1 MAELSEK
8 SFPFDSEEINGE
20 WDREYVAD
28 DFARYFRSFISSGV
42 FMRTSSNLQVIANGD
57 MTVTLK
63 PGALMVDGY
72 RYDAENDI
80 VIQLDPADGVLN
92 RIDRISGTWSKADRD
107 IHFTLQKGV
116 PSYEPLPATLRR
128 TAEYKDYVFA
138 DIYVAAGAIS
148 IKQTDIT
155 DQRLNTVVCGLATP
169 FAEFDTTTLYQKIE
183 AYYAEMQARTENW
196 TQEEKE
202 KFTTWFDD
210 IKNQLAGDVAANLQ
224 LQIGTLDALKTK
236 NKSNL
241 VAAIN
246 EVNEKEVDVLDTRE
260 EIQANTTA
268 GKVAGALP
276 VKELYSSLV
285 SDIYVGD
292 DGNLHKVVGGAD
304 TVIPFKKLTLAD
316 EIDYSNYEYTT
327 NGLDPEVYNKANSK
341 GATLISGGYCIDGD
355 LVHVDIV
362 WQQQG
367 DYVSYVARILGFPIP
382 NKEIPIDSVV
392 QIDQTYSYKYGGKL
406 FTDGSLG
413 MNASNV
419 YARKVHWQ
427 FTYRRQSS

>member
-107 IHFTLQKGV
+107 IHFTLQKGA

-155 DQRLNTVVCGLATP
+155 DQRLNTEVCGLATP
-169 FAEFDTTTLYQKIE
+169 FAEFDTTTLYKKIE

-246 EVNEKEVDVLDTRE
+246 EVNEKDVDVLDTRE

-276 VKELYSSLV
+276 VKELYSSLLKMQSGKIV
-285 SDIYVGD
+285 SGCIPHNNNKKFNISFEGFSAIPIILCNAISLGYAGD
-292 DGNLHKVVGGAD
+292 M
-304 TVIPFKKLTLAD
+304 TFQ
-316 EIDYSNYEYTT
+316 
-327 NGLDPEVYNKANSK
+327 
-341 GATLISGGYCIDGD
+341 GATNVTRNSATIRIDNTFSA
-355 LVHVDIV
+355 DINLDGT
-362 WQQQG
+362 QR
-367 DYVSYVARILGFPIP
+367 YVEWVAIGI
-382 NKEIPIDSVV
+382 
-392 QIDQTYSYKYGGKL
+392 
-406 FTDGSLG
+406 
-413 MNASNV
+413 
-419 YARKVHWQ
+419 
-427 FTYRRQSS
+427 

>member
-155 DQRLNTVVCGLATP
+155 DQRLNTEVCGLATP

-246 EVNEKEVDVLDTRE
+246 EVNEKEVDVLDTWE

-276 VKELYSSLV
+276 VKELYSSL
-285 SDIYVGD
+285 G
-292 DGNLHKVVGGAD
+292 
-304 TVIPFKKLTLAD
+304 
-316 EIDYSNYEYTT
+316 
-327 NGLDPEVYNKANSK
+327 
-341 GATLISGGYCIDGD
+341 TLINLSMERNTIEIPTSWK
-355 LVHVDIV
+355 DIV
-362 WQQQG
+362 PYTATE
-367 DYVSYVARILGFPIP
+367 DCIYYINAIVESTAYVTLQIRLNELYIAGTNNALPNTAYGFTRNCQAIVPMKKGQIL
-382 NKEIPIDSVV
+382 SV
-392 QIDQTYSYKYGGKL
+392 QIAT
-406 FTDGSLG
+406 TP
-413 MNASNV
+413 NV
-419 YARKVHWQ
+419 ISAPVTIISGRLK
-427 FTYRRQSS
+427 

>member
-107 IHFTLQKGV
+107 IHFTLQKGA

-155 DQRLNTVVCGLATP
+155 DQRLNTDVCGLATP
-169 FAEFDTTTLYQKIE
+169 FAEFDTTTLYKKIE

-246 EVNEKEVDVLDTRE
+246 EVNEKDIDVLDTRE
-260 EIQANTTA
+260 EIQANTTP

-276 VKELYSSLV
+276 VKELYSSLGGL
-285 SDIYVGD
+285 SFAQDANGKWGY
-292 DGNLHKVVGGAD
+292 KVGAD
-304 TVIPFKKLTLAD
+304 AVIPFKKGIVSFKLVQG
-316 EIDYSNYEYTT
+316 NY
-327 NGLDPEVYNKANSK
+327 
-341 GATLISGGYCIDGD
+341 SGGNIKRFGIDVTDFKKIAYSGSTNFVFTVINGSGQRVGAYSATSAKKYIDITSWSGTYYFAPGD
-355 LVHVDIV
+355 IN
-362 WQQQG
+362 G
-367 DYVSYVARILGFPIP
+367 
-382 NKEIPIDSVV
+382 
-392 QIDQTYSYKYGGKL
+392 
-406 FTDGSLG
+406 
-413 MNASNV
+413 NATVKNGV
-419 YARKVHWQ
+419 CTVELE
-427 FTYRRQSS
+427 

>member
-155 DQRLNTVVCGLATP
+155 DQRLNTEVCGLATP

-276 VKELYSSLV
+276 VKELYSSLA
-285 SDIYVGD
+285 
-292 DGNLHKVVGGAD
+292 DGRIQLVVNEDNSLGYKLDGAD
-304 TVIPFKKLTLAD
+304 TVIPFSSSGKKFKVGSYNSNPGTYDIKTVLEENGVDYTQITSDNFFIRNLKIQAYSNLQIISTDVGISYNSTNGNLTLTG
-316 EIDYSNYEYTT
+316 IYLSGTSISIWVS
-327 NGLDPEVYNKANSK
+327 LDIWVC
-341 GATLISGGYCIDGD
+341 L
-355 LVHVDIV
+355 
-362 WQQQG
+362 
-367 DYVSYVARILGFPIP
+367 
-382 NKEIPIDSVV
+382 
-392 QIDQTYSYKYGGKL
+392 
-406 FTDGSLG
+406 
-413 MNASNV
+413 
-419 YARKVHWQ
+419 
-427 FTYRRQSS
+427 

>member
-1 MAELSEK
+1 MANQIGDTVSKGNYFNVCTDETKQTFETK
-8 SFPFDSEEINGE
+8 SFYTDSGDVSFADGE
-20 WDREYVAD
+20 NAENKVGA
-28 DFARYFRSFISSGV
+28 IKGI
-42 FMRTSSNLQVIANGD
+42 TSDLNTTTTGYAAD
-57 MTVTLK
+57 MTTVSK
-63 PGALMVDGY
+63 
-72 RYDAENDI
+72 
-80 VIQLDPADGVLN
+80 LN
-92 RIDRISGTWSKADRD
+92 
-107 IHFTLQKGV
+107 
-116 PSYEPLPATLRR
+116 
-128 TAEYKDYVFA
+128 
-138 DIYVAAGAIS
+138 
-148 IKQTDIT
+148 
-155 DQRLNTVVCGLATP
+155 
-169 FAEFDTTTLYQKIE
+169 
-183 AYYAEMQARTENW
+183 
-196 TQEEKE
+196 
-202 KFTTWFDD
+202 
-210 IKNQLAGDVAANLQ
+210 
-224 LQIGTLDALKTK
+224 
-236 NKSNL
+236 
-241 VAAIN
+241 
-246 EVNEKEVDVLDTRE
+246 
-260 EIQANTTA
+260 
-268 GKVAGALP
+268 
-276 VKELYSSLV
+276 SSLV

-327 NGLDPEVYNKANSK
+327 NGLDPEVYNKVNSK

>member
-1 MAELSEK
+1 MIR
-8 SFPFDSEEINGE
+8 F
-20 WDREYVAD
+20 
-28 DFARYFRSFISSGV
+28 
-42 FMRTSSNLQVIANGD
+42 
-57 MTVTLK
+57 
-63 PGALMVDGY
+63 
-72 RYDAENDI
+72 
-80 VIQLDPADGVLN
+80 
-92 RIDRISGTWSKADRD
+92 
-107 IHFTLQKGV
+107 
-116 PSYEPLPATLRR
+116 
-128 TAEYKDYVFA
+128 
-138 DIYVAAGAIS
+138 
-148 IKQTDIT
+148 
-155 DQRLNTVVCGLATP
+155 
-169 FAEFDTTTLYQKIE
+169 
-183 AYYAEMQARTENW
+183 
-196 TQEEKE
+196 
-202 KFTTWFDD
+202 
-210 IKNQLAGDVAANLQ
+210 
-224 LQIGTLDALKTK
+224 
-236 NKSNL
+236 
-241 VAAIN
+241 IN
-246 EVNEKEVDVLDTRE
+246 ELN
-260 EIQANTTA
+260 
-268 GKVAGALP
+268 
-276 VKELYSSLV
+276 SSLV

-367 DYVSYVARILGFPIP
+367 GYGSYDARILGFPIP